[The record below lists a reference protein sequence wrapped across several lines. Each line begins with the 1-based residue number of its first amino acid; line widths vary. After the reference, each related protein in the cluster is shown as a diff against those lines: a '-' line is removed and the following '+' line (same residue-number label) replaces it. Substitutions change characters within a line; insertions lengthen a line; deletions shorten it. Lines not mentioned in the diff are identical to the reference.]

1 MADMKKLVLK
11 LDLHCE
17 EDRKK
22 AMKAV
27 SGLHGIDS
35 ISMDMNDKKLTI
47 TGAVDPVAAV
57 VKLRKSWHT
66 ELLSVGP
73 AKEEKKEEAKNKEGD
88 KDKEKGKDKEKEKS
102 KDGEIAE
109 VVKAYRTYNAYYY
122 AQSAE
127 ENPNACGVM

>member
-11 LDLHCE
+11 LDLQGE
-17 EDRKK
+17 KDKKK
-22 AMKAV
+22 AMKVV

-35 ISMDMNDKKLTI
+35 ISIDMKDKKLTI

-57 VKLRKSWHT
+57 AKLRKSWHT

-88 KDKEKGKDKEKEKS
+88 KL
-102 KDGEIAE
+102 
-109 VVKAYRTYNAYYY
+109 
-122 AQSAE
+122 
-127 ENPNACGVM
+127 